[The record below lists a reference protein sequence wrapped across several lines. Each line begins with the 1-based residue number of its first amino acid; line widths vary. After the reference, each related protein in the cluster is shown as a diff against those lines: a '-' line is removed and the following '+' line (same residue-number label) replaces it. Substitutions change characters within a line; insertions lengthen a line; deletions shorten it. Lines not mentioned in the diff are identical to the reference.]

1 MQTILLAGGLGTRIS
16 EETVSR
22 PKPMVEIGGRPILW
36 HIMHSYAAFGFREF
50 VIAGGYR
57 ADVIKTYF
65 HNLHLLTSDWVLDF
79 RDRTRE
85 AIGGEMPDWRVTIVD
100 TGLHTQTAGRILRL
114 RAWTGGET
122 FMVTYGDGLADVDL
136 EALVAFHRRHGK
148 LATVTAVR
156 PPARFGRL
164 QLDGEQVVAFEEKR
178 QAAEG
183 WVNGGFFVF
192 EPQVFAYLGGD
203 ATMLEREPLEALAAD
218 GQLMAYQ
225 HAGFWQPMDTL
236 REKQQLESLWA
247 SGEAPWRPAN
257 LAQRTAARQAA

>member
-36 HIMHSYAAFGFREF
+36 HIMHSYAAFGFRDF

-65 HNLHLLTSDWVLDF
+65 HYLHLLTSDWVLDF
-79 RDRTRE
+79 RDGTRQP
-85 AIGGEMPDWRVTIVD
+85 IGGDTPDWRVTIVD
-100 TGLHTQTAGRILRL
+100 TGLHTQTAGRVLRL

-136 EALVAFHRRHGK
+136 RALVAFHRRHGK

-178 QAAEG
+178 QTSEG

-192 EPQVFAYLGGD
+192 EPQVFDYLGGD
-203 ATMLEREPLEALAAD
+203 ATMLEREPLEALAMGCQKPACWKA
-218 GQLMAYQ
+218 MSWPPVA
-225 HAGFWQPMDTL
+225 
-236 REKQQLESLWA
+236 RA
-247 SGEAPWRPAN
+247 SSGSRSSIVASPPR
-257 LAQRTAARQAA
+257 

>member
-79 RDRTRE
+79 RERTRE

-164 QLDGEQVVAFEEKR
+164 QLEGEQVVAFEEKR
-178 QAAEG
+178 QTAEG

-192 EPQVFAYLGGD
+192 EPQVFDYLRGD

-218 GQLMAYQ
+218 GQLMAFQ

-247 SGEAPWRPAN
+247 SGDAPWRPAN

>member
-36 HIMHSYAAFGFREF
+36 HIMQSYAAFGFRDF

-79 RDRTRE
+79 RERRRE
-85 AIGGEMPDWRVTIVD
+85 AIGGAMPDWRVTIVD

-114 RAWTGGET
+114 REWIGGET

-136 EALVAFHRRHGK
+136 HELVNFHRRHGK

-164 QLDGEQVVAFEEKR
+164 HLDGEQVVAFEEKR

-192 EPQVFAYLGGD
+192 EPQVFDYLGGD
-203 ATMLEREPLEALAAD
+203 TTMLERKPLESLAVD
-218 GQLMAYQ
+218 GQLMAFQ
-225 HAGFWQPMDTL
+225 HEGYWQPMDTL
-236 REKQQLESLWA
+236 REKQQLEALWE
-247 SGEAPWRPAN
+247 SGRAPWRPAN
-257 LAQRTAARQAA
+257 LAALQQARQAA